1 MTLRFALFDLD
12 NTLYPASSGLWEDI
26 GRRISLYLTERMG
39 FDAAEASAL
48 RRRYLTAF
56 GTTLNGLRH
65 DFQIDPHDYL
75 AFVHDLPLERYLR
88 PDPALDA
95 MLGRLPLTK
104 VVFTNADAR
113 HATRVLDRLGVTH
126 RFARIIDILSL
137 DFVNKPNPLA
147 YRRALDELAAAP
159 AECLYVEDTAANLP
173 PAHDL
178 GMLTVLVGEPPA
190 AAAGIDYSV
199 RDLSELEPLVGRLN
213 ALPAP
218 GEV

>member
-1 MTLRFALFDLD
+1 VTLRYALFDLD
-12 NTLYPASSGLWEDI
+12 NTLYPAGSGLWEEI
-26 GRRISLYLTERMG
+26 GARISLYLTERMG
-39 FDAAEASAL
+39 FARDDAAAL
-48 RRRYLTAF
+48 RRRYLAAF

-113 HATRVLDRLGVTH
+113 HARRVLDQLGVTH

-147 YRRALDELAAAP
+147 YQRALEQLAAAP
-159 AECLYVEDTAANLP
+159 AECLFIEDTAANLP
-173 PAHDL
+173 PAHEL
-178 GMLTVLVGEPPA
+178 GMLTVLLGQPPA
-190 AAAGIDYSV
+190 AAAGIDFHV
-199 RDLSELEPLVGRLN
+199 RDLSELEPLVGRIN
-213 ALPAP
+213 AP
-218 GEV
+218 GPVAA